1 MLTTTTVGQS
11 PYNSTI
17 TQHTEYLPVTVDI
30 LAAKGCDGMIF
41 NLVLELQKA
50 GVVRASAAGQTVEGG
65 GEVLLRR
72 GM

>member
-1 MLTTTTVGQS
+1 
-11 PYNSTI
+11 
-17 TQHTEYLPVTVDI
+17 
-30 LAAKGCDGMIF
+30 MIF

-72 GM
+72 GDGGGGGNGRGQRERWLEHLSRM